1 MNLLPPLWPHRLI
14 SMVKRGLVLLSTFR
28 DHVSAVLWEV
38 WVSGH
43 RSSAR
48 IAAGRRVLKQ
58 EVEFHN
64 RLSFLGPLGQE
75 DRVDFFAPHHIPTL
89 PTSPGEKH
97 IVFSVIAEGL
107 KLN

>member
-28 DHVSAVLWEV
+28 DHLSAVLWEV
-38 WVSGH
+38 WISGH

-48 IAAGRRVLKQ
+48 IAAGRRVLEQ
-58 EVEFHN
+58 EVEFHS

-75 DRVDFFAPHHIPTL
+75 DRVDFFAPRHMPAL
-89 PTSPGEKH
+89 PTGPGEKNTVFRV
-97 IVFSVIAEGL
+97 IVKGL